1 MLMFVNSQNFT
12 SFQKILLREHF
23 MVSYGLS
30 VLRYG
35 MRRLAVRDCSARMQY
50 RFRSTAC
57 CGMIGSPCSKFSCS
71 VPSNVRGVILLL
83 VLVSV
88 TGACVPFCAHPAPEL
103 LVGLVSVRRLHVR
116 TYVTRSG

>member
-1 MLMFVNSQNFT
+1 MFVNAVFRILRT

-57 CGMIGSPCSKFSCS
+57 CGMIGSPCSKFSLERMYS
-71 VPSNVRGVILLL
+71 RG
-83 VLVSV
+83 SA
-88 TGACVPFCAHPAPEL
+88 G
-103 LVGLVSVRRLHVR
+103 
-116 TYVTRSG
+116 